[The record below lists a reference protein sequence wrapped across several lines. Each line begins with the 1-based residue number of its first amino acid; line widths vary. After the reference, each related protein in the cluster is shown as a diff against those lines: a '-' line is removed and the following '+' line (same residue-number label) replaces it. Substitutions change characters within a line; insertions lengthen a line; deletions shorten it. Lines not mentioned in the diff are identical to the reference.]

1 MNSRDL
7 EDLVMMDEVRNL
19 SLSVDGFAAI
29 LNRLC
34 HGARST
40 GEHPDLAHV
49 AVLLLD
55 KLQERRHVRTSE
67 VVYGF
72 EPGEHASAT
81 QALEMVLA
89 DIQHCGS
96 QVKLV
101 EELSDE
107 NMHLQH
113 ISHIL
118 LLYVT

>member
-1 MNSRDL
+1 
-7 EDLVMMDEVRNL
+7 MDEVRNL
-19 SLSVDGFAAI
+19 SLSVDGFTAFF
-29 LNRLC
+29 NRLR

-55 KLQERRHVRTSE
+55 KLQEGGHVRPAE
-67 VVYGF
+67 VVYGL
-72 EPGEHASAT
+72 EPCEHASAAQT
-81 QALEMVLA
+81 LEVVLA
-89 DIQHCGS
+89 NVQHCGS

-118 LLYVT
+118 LLHVT